1 MASET
6 SLKEKRPASTSD
18 RPQGKAPHVKVLF
31 LIVTRNGGK
40 RQEWRL

>member
-1 MASET
+1 MKS
-6 SLKEKRPASTSD
+6 KEKRPASTSD
-18 RPQGKAPHVKVLF
+18 RPRKKVPTKILF